1 MTGRGTGI
9 EGTESERAMSR
20 LNGGRFQP
28 KREARQK
35 PLLVTLLQVR
45 DCYHLRTWQ
54 PAFAS
59 DRSVCSRCDTK
70 VGTTGWVV
78 IQISVCRWNA
88 FGVPVSPVAPSLACP
103 SGDVLLTER
112 SCRVSTRDHG
122 LSYNKKAQGV
132 MLLGQCLL
140 ERLRRSASPVAPSL
154 ARPRATD
161 ISPAVTY
168 SPTHLRTQYH
178 RR

>member
-1 MTGRGTGI
+1 MRLTGRGTGI

-103 SGDVLLTER
+103 SGDVLSLEQLGVSGVAIAPSVACLPATGWPLER
-112 SCRVSTRDHG
+112 P
-122 LSYNKKAQGV
+122 YKKRAQGV
-132 MLLGQCLL
+132 MLLGLTVFWNAFGVS
-140 ERLRRSASPVAPSL
+140 RRQS
-154 ARPRATD
+154 R
-161 ISPAVTY
+161 
-168 SPTHLRTQYH
+168 H
-178 RR
+178 R